1 MRGALEEGLACSPT
15 HWPCLENLI
24 VVNFKLCDNYACL
37 CYCAQA
43 LERDPGNKK
52 AIEYKSKVY
61 LEMPFMQDT
70 EYVLFV
76 YLLDTLDQFEV
87 LEVSRSKTDAVQ

>member
-1 MRGALEEGLACSPT
+1 MALSLKIPNITDTVRRSHGGYL
-15 HWPCLENLI
+15 WPPSMECLENLI

-43 LERDPGNKK
+43 LERDAGNKK

-61 LEMPFMQDT
+61 LEMPFVR
-70 EYVLFV
+70 EYMKGTDFV
-76 YLLDTLDQFEV
+76 PIPVD
-87 LEVSRSKTDAVQ
+87 